1 MQKLNVQALSENQ
14 PNGYMRRKPTKQWVD
29 PHHEFTSFFLCLPDW
44 LLLFPS
50 YSYVS
55 LFLVFSKFSH
65 LSLVQ
70 TFGPNFG
77 WPVAP
82 SICSMFFVFHFFA
95 TFLFPGHLQKLSKI
109 CKQDEKSLEII
120 ACLFANWKHENC
132 KIFEQSRRNRSSEK
146 PAIYFFCFQLVVSPK
161 FLRKLR
167 NFPWFP
173 KNKRNGFLC
182 GSYFSLF
189 LETCPGFC
197 SFNWGEKKQENR
209 TNSRKMEGIQNDFQN

>member
-1 MQKLNVQALSENQ
+1 MSRR

-55 LFLVFSKFSH
+55 LFFLFSKFSH

-77 WPVAP
+77 WPLQ
-82 SICSMFFVFHFFA
+82 FVPC
-95 TFLFPGHLQKLSKI
+95 FLFFIFLLHSFFREFSGKIDTCKSFQKIAK
-109 CKQDEKSLEII
+109 KMKNHWEFI

-146 PAIYFFCFQLVVSPK
+146 PAIYFFCFQLFVSPK
-161 FLRKLR
+161 ILRKFR
-167 NFPWFP
+167 NFSWFP

-189 LETCPGFC
+189 LETLPRILQFSIEG
-197 SFNWGEKKQENR
+197 GEE
-209 TNSRKMEGIQNDFQN
+209 TRK